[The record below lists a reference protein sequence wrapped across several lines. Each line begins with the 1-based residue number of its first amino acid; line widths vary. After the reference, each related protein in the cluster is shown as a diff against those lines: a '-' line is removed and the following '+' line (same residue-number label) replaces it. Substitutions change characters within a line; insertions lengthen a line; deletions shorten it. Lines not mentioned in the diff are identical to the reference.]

1 MKYLASVIAI
11 AIMLF
16 LTPASAEAQYGCCQ
30 QSPFGSQFG
39 GFGGGQFGGQI
50 HPAAFGGGGFGGQ
63 FGGGFGGSPF
73 AGQFGGGF
81 GGSPFA
87 SQCSPFAGQ
96 FGGGFGGGGF
106 VGGQSFGAPPLL
118 QFILRR
124 QLCRRLGCGDPPF
137 PF

>member
-16 LTPASAEAQYGCCQ
+16 LAPASAEAQYGCCQ

-81 GGSPFA
+81 GG
-87 SQCSPFAGQ
+87 
-96 FGGGFGGGGF
+96 GGF